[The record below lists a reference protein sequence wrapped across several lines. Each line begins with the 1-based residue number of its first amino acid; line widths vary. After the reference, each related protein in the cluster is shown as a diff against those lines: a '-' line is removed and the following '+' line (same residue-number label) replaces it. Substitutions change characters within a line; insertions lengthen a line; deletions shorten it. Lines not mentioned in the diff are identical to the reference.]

1 MNKIFKENQVVLFQG
16 DSITDCQRDRNDEN
30 SLGNGYVNLIAKKY
44 AEIYPETNVRF
55 INKGVSG
62 DRVHN
67 LIERYVEDFMDI
79 SPDFIS
85 IMVGINDVWRRYDSN
100 DPSTVD
106 AYKDHYEY
114 LLKMIKTH
122 MPETKIL
129 LIEPFLIHSKPE
141 IVIWH
146 EDLDPKIQ
154 AVRELAQN
162 YADYYLPLDGIF
174 ASLCVK
180 KYKKEEIAEDG
191 VHPTLLGH
199 KIIADEIMKLLEII
213 DNVT

>member
-1 MNKIFKENQVVLFQG
+1 MGKIFKDNQIVLFQG
-16 DSITDCQRDRNDEN
+16 DSITDCGRDRDDEN
-30 SLGNGYVNLIAKKY
+30 SLGSGYVKLIAEKY
-44 AEIYPETNVRF
+44 NILYPESNVRF
-55 INKGVSG
+55 VNRGVSG

-79 SPDFIS
+79 NPDFIS

-106 AYKDHYEY
+106 SYKDHYEY

-129 LIEPFLIHSKPE
+129 IIDPFLIHAKPE
-141 IVIWH
+141 MAVWH

-154 AVRELAQN
+154 AVRDLAQK

-174 ASLCVK
+174 ASMCVK
-180 KYKKEEIAEDG
+180 KYKKEEITGDG
-191 VHPTLLGH
+191 VHPTPLGH
-199 KIIADEIMKLLEII
+199 RLIADEIIKLLEILQLS
-213 DNVT
+213 

>member
-1 MNKIFKENQVVLFQG
+1 MDKIFKDNQIVLFQG
-16 DSITDCQRDRNDEN
+16 DSITDCTRDRNDEN
-30 SLGNGYVNLIAKKY
+30 SLGSGYVKLVAEKY
-44 AEIYPETNVRF
+44 NILYPESNVRF
-55 INKGVSG
+55 VNRGVSG

-79 SPDFIS
+79 NPDFIS

-106 AYKDHYEY
+106 SYKDHYEY

-129 LIEPFLIHSKPE
+129 IIEPFLIHAKSE
-141 IVIWH
+141 MVVWH

-154 AVRELAQN
+154 AARDLAQK

-174 ASLCVK
+174 ASMCVK
-180 KYKKEEIAEDG
+180 KYKKEEIAGDG
-191 VHPTLLGH
+191 VHPTPLGH
-199 KIIADEIMKLLEII
+199 MLIAEEIMKLIGIL
-213 DNVT
+213 